1 MEICRQKDP
10 PVTYPEEG
18 QRVECW
24 LYGEE
29 DE

>member
-1 MEICRQKDP
+1 MDICRNKEP
-10 PVTYPEEG
+10 PTFYPEEG

-24 LYGEE
+24 LYGDE